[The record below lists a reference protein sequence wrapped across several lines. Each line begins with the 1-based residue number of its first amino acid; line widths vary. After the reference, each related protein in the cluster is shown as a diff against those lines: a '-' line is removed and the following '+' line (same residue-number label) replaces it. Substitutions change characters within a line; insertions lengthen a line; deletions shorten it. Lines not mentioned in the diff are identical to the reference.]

1 MTVPSPPRRTLLLAA
16 PALLA
21 ACAADPAPP
30 AAAPEA
36 SVQPAA
42 PDARIELI
50 NWRLGAVGIASW
62 GRGVLIRDG
71 ERHPFRLR
79 AVGAGGVGVARVRA
93 SGEIYNLRRLE
104 DFPGTYGKLR
114 AGTAVPG
121 ADVPGALWMV
131 NARGVQMLLSPQ
143 QAGLALHVGVDA
155 VLIEMLPGT
164 A

>member
-1 MTVPSPPRRTLLLAA
+1 MAMPSPPRRTLLLAA

-21 ACAADPAPP
+21 ACATDPAPQ
-30 AAAPEA
+30 ATAPEA
-36 SVQPAA
+36 PAQPAA

-79 AVGAGGVGVARVRA
+79 AVGAGGVGAARVRA
-93 SGEIYNLRRLE
+93 TGEIFNLRRVE
-104 DFPGTYGKLR
+104 DFPGTYAKLR

-121 ADVPGALWMV
+121 VDVPGALWMV
-131 NARGVQMLLSPQ
+131 NGRGVQMALTPQ
-143 QAGLALHVGVDA
+143 QTGLALHVGVDA